1 MKQWELRGLG
11 NRCYSCYMPCQ
22 LSTRLSYSVLSVCL
36 FVFIQ
41 DSSHRQA
48 RVGTTDGTFREHSY
62 FSSEDGCVDLKS
74 LSPNRSTPVTVD
86 SVNQEKVHHP
96 YL

>member
-1 MKQWELRGLG
+1 MT
-11 NRCYSCYMPCQ
+11 SVIQ
-22 LSTRLSYSVLSVCL
+22 LLHALSAFHSTFLQCTLCL

-41 DSSHRQA
+41 DSSYRQA
-48 RVGTTDGTFREHSY
+48 RVGTTDGTFREHSC
-62 FSSEDGCVDLKS
+62 EDGCVDFKS